1 MSRWKTLLAGGVKAN
16 VVPSKAVIVVA
27 PGAVEEVTK
36 VKACA

>member
-16 VVPSKAVIVVA
+16 VVPSKAVTVVA
-27 PGAVEEVTK
+27 LGPAPVTK